1 MSCNLRFVS
10 YNCQSFNCN
19 IEFIRLLLE
28 TCDVLCLQETLLNDI
43 NECQL
48 DNLND
53 DFVSTHVSSVRNSNT
68 FVGRA
73 SGGLA
78 ILWRKMLHI
87 YTIISF

>member
-1 MSCNLRFVS
+1 MTCNLRIVS

-19 IEFIRLLLE
+19 IEFIRQLLE

-53 DFVSTHVSSVRNSNT
+53 DFVSTHVSSVRNSNM

-78 ILWRKMLHI
+78 IL
-87 YTIISF
+87 